1 MLTLDLDKP
10 TLVKALE
17 GAVTVL
23 KRNNTK
29 EVNPL
34 MKDLRDK
41 DILKLQ
47 TAIGS
52 IAEAPAKTS
61 TR

>member
-1 MLTLDLDKP
+1 MLRVDIDKP
-10 TLVKALE
+10 TLIKAFE
-17 GAVTVL
+17 GAISVL

-34 MKDLRDK
+34 MKDLREK

-47 TAIGS
+47 NAIGS
-52 IAEAPAKTS
+52 IAETK
-61 TR
+61 

>member
-1 MLTLDLDKP
+1 MLRVDIDKP

-17 GAVTVL
+17 GQMSVL

-34 MKDLRDK
+34 MRDLRDK
-41 DILKLQ
+41 DIAKLQ
-47 TAIGS
+47 AAIGT
-52 IAEAPAKTS
+52 ITDTK
-61 TR
+61 

>member
-1 MLTLDLDKP
+1 MAIRIELDKP

-41 DILKLQ
+41 DILKISN
-47 TAIGS
+47 AIAS
-52 IAEAPAKTS
+52 ITDAK
-61 TR
+61 